1 MARSVNEDQYRTNL
15 TGLNYFGH
23 VKFAILPLEFFNLL
37 DECEYNFTASLA
49 FFIFIAVHVYLLIL

>member
-1 MARSVNEDQYRTNL
+1 MKTNL
-15 TGLNYFGH
+15 TGLNSFGH